1 MCGIYKKDKSNN
13 MKEILLQLYALP
25 AYHWGLYTLSTDLLY
40 HRMGESLR
48 YQSVRNAQRSGQTA
62 ARVMALREQCR
73 QPEILCRRY
82 GIRIDDENV
91 ENACGRYVL
100 AQFQEPCDIVLYDQP
115 IRKLHGFLKRNIP
128 EKADFPVKELILAHE
143 FYHVLELKDPNL
155 APEEIRVTVLKLGS
169 FSLKRKIAAV
179 SEIAAM
185 AFAQELLGVPFAPQ
199 LLNLLLLFAEED
211 PNAEMEARQVLAMR

>member
-25 AYHWGLYTLSTDLLY
+25 TYRWGLYTLSTDLLY
-40 HRMGESLR
+40 HRMGQSLR
-48 YQSVRNAQRSGQTA
+48 YQCVCNAQRSGQTA
-62 ARVMALREQCR
+62 ARVMMLREQCR

-82 GIRIDDENV
+82 GIRICEENA
-91 ENACGRYVL
+91 ENACGRYLL

-115 IRKLHGFLKRNIP
+115 IWKLQLFLKRNIP
-128 EKADFPVKELILAHE
+128 ERDGFSVKELILAHE
-143 FYHVLELKDPNL
+143 FYHALELKEPNL
-155 APEEIRVTVLKLGS
+155 APEETRVTILKLGS
-169 FSLKRKIAAV
+169 FSLKRKITAV

-211 PNAEMEARQVLAMR
+211 PNAQMEARRVLAMR